1 MSISYL
7 TPQGLEK
14 LQEELDFLKTKKRP
28 EAIKRID
35 EAKSMGDISENAEYD
50 DAKEAQ
56 SMIEQRI
63 FEIEEMLKSYQLI
76 EDVTDGKKVRVGST
90 VVVEVNGKE
99 KTYSIVGSNEADPVA
114 GKISN
119 ESPLGQGLLG
129 LTPGK
134 SVSVK
139 TPSGDTVYKVVSIS

>member
-63 FEIEEMLKSYQLI
+63 FEIEEMLKNYQLI

-139 TPSGDTVYKVVSIS
+139 TPAGDTVYKVVSIS

>member
-63 FEIEEMLKSYQLI
+63 FEIEEMLKNYQI
-76 EDVTDGKKVRVGST
+76 IDDVTDGKKVRVGST

-99 KTYSIVGSNEADPVA
+99 KTYSIVGSNEADPLA

-129 LTPGK
+129 LAPGK

-139 TPSGDTVYKVVSIS
+139 TPAGDMVYKVVSIS